1 MFYYI
6 YKKNNI
12 IIKNNNIKH
21 VPRAR
26 MPAKIFVY
34 IYLLLTPTSTI
45 LDMYY
50 LIPLFTDKHTQVRE
64 VR

>member
-1 MFYYI
+1 M
-6 YKKNNI
+6 
-12 IIKNNNIKH
+12 
-21 VPRAR
+21 PRAR

-34 IYLLLTPTSTI
+34 IYLLLIPTSTI